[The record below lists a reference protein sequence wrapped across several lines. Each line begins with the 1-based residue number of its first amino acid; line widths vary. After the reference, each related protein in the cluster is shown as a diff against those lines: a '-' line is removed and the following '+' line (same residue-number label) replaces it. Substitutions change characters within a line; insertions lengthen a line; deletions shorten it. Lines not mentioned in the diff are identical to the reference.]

1 MINGEVMK
9 IVLSGETVELD
20 RAYTI
25 SELITKYD
33 MKKETVVVELNGE
46 LPDKETYDTTH
57 TQEGDKI
64 ELIRFV
70 GGG

>member
-1 MINGEVMK
+1 MK
-9 IVLSGETVELD
+9 ITLNGDVVELE
-20 RAYTI
+20 RAYSI

-33 MKKETVVVELNGE
+33 MKKETVVVELNGD
-46 LPDKETYDTTH
+46 LPEKDTFDTVI
-57 TQEGDKI
+57 TKEGDKI

>member
-1 MINGEVMK
+1 MNI
-9 IVLSGETVELD
+9 ILSGETVELE
-20 RAYTI
+20 RALTI
-25 SELITKYD
+25 SELIAKYD

-46 LPDKETYDTTH
+46 LPDKDQYDNITTK
-57 TQEGDKI
+57 EGDKI

>member
-1 MINGEVMK
+1 MN
-9 IVLSGETVELD
+9 IVLSGETVNLEREL
-20 RAYTI
+20 TI
-25 SELITKYD
+25 SELIAKYD

-46 LPDKETYDTTH
+46 LPDKDQYDNITTK
-57 TQEGDKI
+57 EGDRI

>member
-1 MINGEVMK
+1 MK
-9 IVLSGETVELD
+9 ITLNGDAVTLD
-20 RAYTI
+20 RAYSV

-46 LPDKETYDTTH
+46 LPDKENYDGIMTK
-57 TQEGDKI
+57 EGDKI

>member
-1 MINGEVMK
+1 MK
-9 IVLSGETVELD
+9 IILNGDAVELE

-33 MKKETVVVELNGE
+33 MKKETVVVELNGD
-46 LPDKETYDTTH
+46 LPDKATYDETFTK
-57 TQEGDKI
+57 EGDKI